1 MKGMTTRDCAI
12 AIRQSVGSR
21 RFMAQEVWGI
31 ITSPAQLMSM
41 RMHGYLKV
49 VDQENATNKN
59 GRTYRVAVYQ
69 LTESQEV

>member
-1 MKGMTTRDCAI
+1 
-12 AIRQSVGSR
+12 
-21 RFMAQEVWGI
+21 MAQDVWGI